1 MRTAEAGRRSR
12 IVKAL
17 GGAALAA
24 ALSASMLGQAEAAA
38 APLARAAAVEAAPAI
53 GGGGLKPQT
62 FWLWGWNNCGGYHH
76 WGLISWVFD
85 IWGHKTSKCDTPT
98 PTTAGLGSYTIT
110 RNGSSIVVNG
120 GATLPGTKVTLKGPD
135 GGIICSTLASAAA
148 VSGAAFPYPFTCT
161 GTVSYGPGTYGLTLT
176 GEKPGSTTQHYPI
189 TIVIEA
195 PASVSV
201 SNVAP
206 NPTSGPVTI
215 SGTSNRPGT
224 GVTVTNGD
232 GSTLCTTTTNSSGG
246 WSCSGTVP
254 GADGAKTLTV
264 KVGSATTT
272 TTVTKTTAQSALAI
286 SGASASPNPT
296 TGPVT
301 VSGKTNRSGSK
312 IEVKNADGTVLC
324 TTTGATSAVSGLYA
338 FSCSGTVT
346 GADGAKS
353 LTIKATGPNGNTVST
368 TVPVTKAAGN
378 NGGSLAISGTTA
390 SPNPTTGPVTIAGK
404 TNRAGAKIEVK
415 NADGTLLCSTTGSST
430 AVNGLYS
437 FSCSGTVTGA
447 TGSKSLTVKATGPN
461 GNVVTV
467 QVPVT
472 LTSGT

>member
-1 MRTAEAGRRSR
+1 MRTPEAGRRSR
-12 IVKAL
+12 IAKAL

-24 ALSASMLGQAEAAA
+24 ALSASMMGQAEAAA
-38 APLARAAAVEAAPAI
+38 APLARAAAVEAAPAL
-53 GGGGLKPQT
+53 GGGAARPQT
-62 FWLWGWNNCGGYHH
+62 LWLWGWSSCGGSHH
-76 WGLISWVFD
+76 WGLFSWVFD
-85 IWGHKTSKCDTPT
+85 FWGHKTAKCDTPAPKVAT
-98 PTTAGLGSYTIT
+98 LGSYTINRSGNT
-110 RNGSSIVVNG
+110 IVING
-120 GATLPGTKVTLKGPD
+120 GATQPGTKVTLKGPN
-135 GGIICSTLASAAA
+135 GETICTTLASAAA
-148 VSGAAFPYPFTCT
+148 VQGAAFPYPFTCS

-176 GEKPGSTTQHYPI
+176 GEKPGSTSQSYPI
-189 TIVIEA
+189 TIVIDA
-195 PASVSV
+195 PASVGISGV
-201 SNVAP
+201 TP
-206 NPTSGPVTI
+206 NPTTGPVTV

-224 GVTVTNGD
+224 AVTVTNGD

-254 GADGAKTLTV
+254 GADGSKTLTV
-264 KVGSATTT
+264 KVGSATAT
-272 TTVTKTTAQSALAI
+272 TTVTKTTAQAALAI

-301 VSGKTNRSGSK
+301 VSGKTNRSGAK

-324 TTTGATSAVSGLYA
+324 TTTGSTTAASGLYA

-346 GADGAKS
+346 GADGAKT

-378 NGGSLAISGTTA
+378 NGGTLAISGAKA
-390 SPNPTTGPVTIAGK
+390 SPNPTTGPVTVSGS
-404 TNRAGAKIEVK
+404 TNRSGAKIEVK
-415 NADGTLLCSTTGSST
+415 NADGTLLCSTTGSAT

-437 FSCSGTVTGA
+437 FSCSGTVSGA
-447 TGSKSLTVKATGPN
+447 VGSKSLTVKATGPN